1 MVLSCRLSAK
11 MIQPDISIYQERKQ
25 LMKNLKGKTG
35 RIEKTKHSLSTD
47 THKSKKMLGEQG
59 IYVYIHNS
67 VWRENLLPLKI

>member
-1 MVLSCRLSAK
+1 
-11 MIQPDISIYQERKQ
+11 
-25 LMKNLKGKTG
+25 MKNLKGKTG